1 MQRFKNGRMGNN
13 RQDVVYKFQLL
24 INKQET
30 ICSGSASMLTL
41 QTNDQYESAFNP
53 IAVRDGMQG
62 D

>member
-1 MQRFKNGRMGNN
+1 MGNN